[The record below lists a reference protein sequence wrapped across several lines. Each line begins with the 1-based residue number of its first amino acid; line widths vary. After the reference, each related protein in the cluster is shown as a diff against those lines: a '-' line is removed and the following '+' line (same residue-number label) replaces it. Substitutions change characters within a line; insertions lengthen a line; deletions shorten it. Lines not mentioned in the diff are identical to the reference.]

1 MKEEYMMYYDEWT
14 FCHTF

>member
-1 MKEEYMMYYDEWT
+1 MKEECMMYYDEWT